1 MSWTS
6 PGHGYKMMMETTY
19 LHEEVI
25 EYEIEK
31 LNNTIDGR
39 AEIDKWNSIG
49 KKMGV
54 KVVIQNFP
62 RKGGNPVVVT
72 MTGNKQKLKDM
83 DKLAKDESLIA
94 SNDWSVVKHFDDKAL
109 KYYKQRS
116 LSGKAL
122 KKREVYFQSRD
133 K

>member
-6 PGHGYKMMMETTY
+6 PGHGYKMTMETTY
-19 LHEEVI
+19 LREEVI

-83 DKLAKDESLIA
+83 DKLAKDES
-94 SNDWSVVKHFDDKAL
+94 VVKHFDDKAL